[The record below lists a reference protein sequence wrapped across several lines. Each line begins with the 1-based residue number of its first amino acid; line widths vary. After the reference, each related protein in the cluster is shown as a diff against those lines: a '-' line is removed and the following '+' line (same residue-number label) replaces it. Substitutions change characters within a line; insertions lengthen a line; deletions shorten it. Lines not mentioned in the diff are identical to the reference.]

1 MNKLSFKIKHM
12 MYMRKKKAQDAKVR
26 KEVKAYLRLR
36 SPLNTRE
43 MVAQDALDNQSYTK
57 FVEALQKVLTGGQIN
72 PDGYTNFD
80 WNAIARFVVIPV
92 TVREYYEKTVRIL
105 LFVNV
110 SRNDKFNC
118 VSLTIGD
125 DKVDIPLDPIS
136 DTDSDASFIYE
147 NAAKKANEYL
157 VSKRYD
163 SITF

>member
-1 MNKLSFKIKHM
+1 MSKF
-12 MYMRKKKAQDAKVR
+12 KKKTKDEKVR

-43 MVAQDALDNQSYTK
+43 IVAQDALDNKAYTK
-57 FVEALQKVLTGGQIN
+57 FVQALQKELTGGQIN
-72 PDGYTNFD
+72 PEGSVNFD
-80 WNAIARFVVIPV
+80 WNAIARFVVIHV

-118 VSLTIGD
+118 VTLSIGD
-125 DKVDIPLDPIS
+125 DKIDIPLDPIP

-147 NAAKKANEYL
+147 NAAKKVNEYL

-163 SITF
+163 GITF